1 MTDPNA
7 CAQIMGTK
15 EILEDALMSQ
25 KHITEGYNT
34 FAGEC
39 VNEQLRHAFLNILD
53 DEHTRPTCLAP
64 CSPTAGT
71 PWRAPSPRRS
81 SRPGRSFPSSP
92 DELCP
97 LSFGRGAFCFLA
109 ISVGVSLRL

>member
-1 MTDPNA
+1 MTVTDPNA

-53 DEHTRPTCLAP
+53 DEHTIQA
-64 CSPTAGT
+64 
-71 PWRAPSPRRS
+71 
-81 SRPGRSFPSSP
+81 
-92 DELCP
+92 DV
-97 LSFGRGAFCFLA
+97 FCTMQSNGLYAVESAQPQKIQQARQKF
-109 ISVGVSLRL
+109 SQQP

>member
-7 CAQIMGTK
+7 CAAILGTK

-39 VNEQLRHAFLNILD
+39 VNEQLRTAFLNILD
-53 DEHTRPTCLAP
+53 DEHAIQADVFCTMHSNVAYPTESAQP
-64 CSPTAGT
+64 QKIQQARQKFSQQP
-71 PWRAPSPRRS
+71 
-81 SRPGRSFPSSP
+81 
-92 DELCP
+92 
-97 LSFGRGAFCFLA
+97 
-109 ISVGVSLRL
+109 

>member
-7 CAQIMGTK
+7 CAAILGTK

-39 VNEQLRHAFLNILD
+39 VNEQLRSTFLNILD
-53 DEHTRPTCLAP
+53 DEHRIQA
-64 CSPTAGT
+64 
-71 PWRAPSPRRS
+71 
-81 SRPGRSFPSSP
+81 
-92 DELCP
+92 D
-97 LSFGRGAFCFLA
+97 AFCDMQSRGWYAGESADAQKVQQARQKF
-109 ISVGVSLRL
+109 SQQP

>member
-7 CAQIMGTK
+7 CARIMGTR

-53 DEHTRPTCLAP
+53 DEHTIQADVFCDMQ
-64 CSPTAGT
+64 
-71 PWRAPSPRRS
+71 
-81 SRPGRSFPSSP
+81 SRGWYPVESAEPAKIQQAKQKFSRQP
-92 DELCP
+92 
-97 LSFGRGAFCFLA
+97 
-109 ISVGVSLRL
+109 